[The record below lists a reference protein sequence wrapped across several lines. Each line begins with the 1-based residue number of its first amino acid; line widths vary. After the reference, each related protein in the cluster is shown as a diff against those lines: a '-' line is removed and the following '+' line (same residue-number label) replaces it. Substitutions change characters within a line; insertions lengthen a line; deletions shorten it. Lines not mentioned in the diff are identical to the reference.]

1 MTQKNRHLVTITLLC
16 WAVSSQLRHV
26 SAIGNKL
33 VKQQYLLHTSH
44 NLVNFSPLAA
54 GIDWRVWGPQQISTA
69 FASWLRYCR
78 DVAQLKPSKLC
89 TTLAVSWAGRLLDC
103 VYLFCGCCP
112 VMEFCQVQNS
122 LCIRQ
127 VLHCPIL
134 AALVHGTAYNFSGG
148 LWQFMAA
155 CTSCFSVDM

>member
-1 MTQKNRHLVTITLLC
+1 MCCTWLAENTGRKNDAKNRHLVTITLLC
-16 WAVSSQLRHV
+16 RAVSSQLRHV

-69 FASWLRYCR
+69 FASWLRYCC

-89 TTLAVSWAGRLLDC
+89 TTLAVSWAGRLCIHFLR
-103 VYLFCGCCP
+103 LLPRNGILPGAKFTLHAP
-112 VMEFCQVQNS
+112 S
-122 LCIRQ
+122 LALSYIGSVTAR
-127 VLHCPIL
+127 HCL
-134 AALVHGTAYNFSGG
+134 
-148 LWQFMAA
+148 
-155 CTSCFSVDM
+155 